1 MRKSAYIKVMV
12 ALMYIMLSI
21 KVYTYYPEFFK
32 VRGQMVKLQRA
43 KRSAPAE
50 ADKLKT
56 RMITFK
62 VSEQEYQEYRSLAES
77 RGMTLSE
84 LIRTGLRLL
93 RIY

>member
-1 MRKSAYIKVMV
+1 
-12 ALMYIMLSI
+12 
-21 KVYTYYPEFFK
+21 
-32 VRGQMVKLQRA
+32 MVKLQRA

-50 ADKLKT
+50 AEKIKS

-62 VSEQEYQEYRSLAES
+62 VSELEYEEYRSLAEA

>member
-1 MRKSAYIKVMV
+1 
-12 ALMYIMLSI
+12 
-21 KVYTYYPEFFK
+21 
-32 VRGQMVKLQRA
+32 MVKLQRA

-50 ADKLKT
+50 TEKIKS
-56 RMITFK
+56 RMVTFK
-62 VSEQEYQEYRSLAES
+62 VSEQEYEEYRSLAEA